1 MSLETLEIDTGASPR
16 ASIVLMHGLGADCH
30 DFEPLAEQLD
40 LRAAGPVRY
49 VFPNAPQIPVT
60 INGGF
65 VMPAWYDIRAADLA
79 NREDEGGLRASQA
92 EIERLIAHEIAR
104 GVPASRIVLAGFSQ
118 GAAMALMTGLRH
130 PERLAGIVGMS
141 GYLPLADK
149 TAAERHAANQSTPI
163 WLAHGR
169 QDDVV
174 PIGRA
179 TASRDALAALGYS
192 VSWSDYAMGHSVCP
206 EELVALNRWLLAVL
220 APA

>member
-1 MSLETLEIDTGASPR
+1 MSLETLEIETGASPR

-179 TASRDALAALGYS
+179 TASRDVLAALGYS

>member
-1 MSLETLEIDTGASPR
+1 MSLETLEIETGASPR

-92 EIERLIAHEIAR
+92 EIERLIAHEVAR

-130 PERLAGIVGMS
+130 AERLAGIVGMS
-141 GYLPLADK
+141 GYLPLADR
-149 TAAERHAANQSTPI
+149 TASERQAANQSTPI

-179 TASRDALAALGYS
+179 MASRDALAALGYS

-206 EELVALNRWLLAVL
+206 EELVALNRWLLTVL

>member
-1 MSLETLEIDTGASPR
+1 MSLETLEIETGASPR

>member
-1 MSLETLEIDTGASPR
+1 MSLETLEIETGASPR

-92 EIERLIAHEIAR
+92 EIERLIAHEVAR

-130 PERLAGIVGMS
+130 AERLAGIVGMS
-141 GYLPLADK
+141 GYLPLADR
-149 TAAERHAANQSTPI
+149 TASERHAANQSTPI

-179 TASRDALAALGYS
+179 MASRDALAALGYS

-206 EELVALNRWLLAVL
+206 EELVALNRWLLTVL

>member
-1 MSLETLEIDTGASPR
+1 MSLETLEIETGASPR

-149 TAAERHAANQSTPI
+149 TAAERHWANRSTPI

-179 TASRDALAALGYS
+179 TASRDVLAALGYS

-206 EELVALNRWLLAVL
+206 EELVALNRWLLTVL

>member
-1 MSLETLEIDTGASPR
+1 MSLETLEIETGASPR

-149 TAAERHAANQSTPI
+149 TAAERHAANRSTPI

-179 TASRDALAALGYS
+179 MASRDALAALGYS

-206 EELVALNRWLLAVL
+206 EELVALNRWLLTVL